1 MGTRD
6 RPVAC
11 LSSQLGNFATRW
23 PGCRQAI
30 AEVALLVRRATKL
43 TLGQDLVVRVPH
55 EANTLLQG
63 DPHKWLSNSRI
74 IQYQGLLCENPS
86 LRIEPCQTLNPAT
99 LLPVGEG
106 GPSHDCGEVLED
118 IHTSRPNLR
127 EQPTPDPD
135 WVLYTHG
142 TGLIKQG
149 QCLSGYTIVTE
160 KTIIEAGSLPQHWSA
175 QRAELWALI

>member
-1 MGTRD
+1 M
-6 RPVAC
+6 RPTHSYKEIPTNGYQIPRLFNIKGCYVKT
-11 LSSQLGNFATRW
+11 LTSS
-23 PGCRQAI
+23 
-30 AEVALLVRRATKL
+30 
-43 TLGQDLVVRVPH
+43 
-55 EANTLLQG
+55 
-63 DPHKWLSNSRI
+63 
-74 IQYQGLLCENPS
+74 
-86 LRIEPCQTLNPAT
+86 IEPCQTLNPAT